1 MQTQPQTPLSLSAAP
16 ELIFG
21 LVAPIGVDLDLITE
35 LLEQT
40 LREMDYDAARVRLTE
55 LMREIP
61 AGLPLHESPYVQSFK
76 DRIAYANKIRQELG
90 DEALAILA
98 VSAIRAS
105 RAALR
110 QEMSVGTERQPGS
123 YDETDEEAPL
133 PRQAYIIRQIKRPE
147 EVALLRGV
155 YGRQFILV
163 AGYSPQELRT
173 RRIAD
178 LERRSQSGLI
188 SDIDAQNVAHE
199 LVMQDARETLDPHG
213 QNVGDAFPLGDVFID
228 ATSRHTAE
236 AMIRRFINALFGSN
250 EVTPTHDEYGMYMAK
265 SASLRSS
272 DLSRQVG
279 AAIFRRSGEVI
290 TLGCNEVPKAGG
302 GTYWTGD
309 SLDARDF
316 VSGQDPNEAQKVE
329 VLVDLLDRLRKGSHL
344 SKELLQLES
353 SHEIGK
359 RLLRE
364 GTMSSVAESRVMDL
378 LEFGRIIHAEM
389 SAVCDAARK
398 GLSVDDAVLYC
409 TTFPCHICAKHIVA
423 SGVNEVVFLEPYP
436 KSYATELHR
445 DSIVVDPTAA
455 TEKKVVFRAFIGI
468 SPYRYRDLFEKRK
481 RKYTG
486 GLAQKWNRDVR
497 RPMIEVYFPS
507 YFKAEAAVVSLMSER
522 LEAIIKEYP
531 ETTAPS
537 RSKRSAGRAQNRRA
551 EGRGRSRTGRS
562 SSPAE

>member
-61 AGLPLHESPYVQSFK
+61 AGLPLHESPYVRSFK

-110 QEMSVGTERQPGS
+110 QKNRGMSVGAERQPGS

-199 LVMQDARETLDPHG
+199 LVMQDSRETLDPHG

-228 ATSRHTAE
+228 ATSRHAAE

-265 SASLRSS
+265 SASMRSS
-272 DLSRQVG
+272 DLSRQIG

-423 SGVNEVVFLEPYP
+423 SGINEVVFLEPYP

-445 DSIVVDPTAA
+445 DSIVVDATAA
-455 TEKKVVFRAFIGI
+455 TEKK
-468 SPYRYRDLFEKRK
+468 
-481 RKYTG
+481 
-486 GLAQKWNRDVR
+486 
-497 RPMIEVYFPS
+497 
-507 YFKAEAAVVSLMSER
+507 
-522 LEAIIKEYP
+522 
-531 ETTAPS
+531 
-537 RSKRSAGRAQNRRA
+537 
-551 EGRGRSRTGRS
+551 
-562 SSPAE
+562 